1 MSLAQP
7 DGPSGPAVVTLA
19 GGARAV
25 LAARVLLTAREVQAR
40 PASDQTAAG
49 LAAAALFPGSG
60 AMAAAQYTLV
70 REVAKGKVQ
79 QVARWFCERPVTQTL
94 SYPRQKCV
102 SRFTCVFAA
111 PAGGRWRHG
120 QLRDG
125 LLKFIG
131 MKFTCKSHSAKDC
144 VRKFARVLKPWYSD
158 FRARVLSL
166 FFKEKKNLAGTYT
179 EL

>member
-1 MSLAQP
+1 VSLAQP

-70 REVAKGKVQ
+70 REVAMGQ
-79 QVARWFCERPVTQTL
+79 GE
-94 SYPRQKCV
+94 
-102 SRFTCVFAA
+102 
-111 PAGGRWRHG
+111 AGRA
-120 QLRDG
+120 L
-125 LLKFIG
+125 
-131 MKFTCKSHSAKDC
+131 
-144 VRKFARVLKPWYSD
+144 VL
-158 FRARVLSL
+158 
-166 FFKEKKNLAGTYT
+166 
-179 EL
+179 